1 MLLAPA
7 LPEDLA
13 ALRAFL
19 SEADLTLAGL
29 EDHSV
34 RLWIDRR
41 EDGTICGSTGFELS
55 GDGAHALIRS
65 VAVSADRRR
74 TGAGTSLAR
83 YALRAAAESGATD
96 AWLFSRRSG
105 TFWQTLGF
113 TPADRAA
120 LTEAL
125 PGAHQVALFARTGQ
139 LENEVAWRRSLRDPL
154 VVEPE
159 SPPPAEDGCS

>member
-1 MLLAPA
+1 MLLTPA
-7 LPEDLA
+7 VPDDLD

-19 SEADLTLAGL
+19 LEADLTPAGL

-55 GDGAHALIRS
+55 DDGAHALIRS
-65 VAVSADRRR
+65 VAVATDRRR

-83 YALRAAAESGATD
+83 HALRAAEESGATE

-105 TFWQTLGF
+105 AFWQTLGF
-113 TPADRAA
+113 VPADRTA
-120 LTEAL
+120 LTTAL
-125 PGAHQVALFARTGQ
+125 PRAHQVVLFARSGQ
-139 LENEVAWRRSLRDPL
+139 LENEVAWRRSLRGRRGD
-154 VVEPE
+154 EPE
-159 SPPPAEDGCS
+159 PRARGEADGS